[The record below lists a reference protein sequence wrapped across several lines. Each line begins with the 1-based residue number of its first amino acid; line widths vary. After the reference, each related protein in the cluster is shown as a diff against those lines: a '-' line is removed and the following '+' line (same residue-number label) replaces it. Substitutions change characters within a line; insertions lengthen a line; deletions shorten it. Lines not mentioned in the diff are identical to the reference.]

1 MYKRQ
6 VNISKKHSFFLF
18 GARGTGKSSL
28 LEELFK
34 NELCLNIDLLKP
46 SEFDIL
52 NRDPKELTRRIE
64 ALPAETKWVILDEVQ
79 RIPKLLNLVHY
90 HIEKSKKQLFFA
102 LTGSSARKLKR
113 GSANLL
119 AGRAVVYSLF
129 PFTHL
134 ELEKDFSLSHALEW
148 GTLPEV
154 VNQKDQVLKRK
165 ILQAYTHTYLREE
178 VQAEQLIRNLDPFHQ
193 FLPIAAQMSGNIVNY
208 SKIASQCGTS
218 DNSVKEYF
226 NILEDTLLGFSLP
239 AFHESVRKRQRQSP
253 KFYLFDNGV
262 SRSLA
267 NLLKVPVV
275 PQTSA
280 YGNAFENWLICEI
293 YRLISYAEN
302 DYSLSYLRASGDAEI
317 DLVIDRPGIK
327 RAIVE
332 IKSSTQVRE
341 EDVSTLKRFAA
352 DMGDVEAICLS
363 QDSFPKKIS
372 GVTVL
377 PWREGLVELGLVD

>member
-6 VNISKKHSFFLF
+6 VNILKKHSFFLF

-34 NELCLNIDLLKP
+34 NEPCLNIDLLKP

-119 AGRAVVYSLF
+119 AGRAIVYSLF

-154 VNQKDQVLKRK
+154 VNQEDQELKRK

-262 SRSLA
+262 RRSLA

-293 YRLISYAEN
+293 HRLISYAEN

-317 DLVIDRPGIK
+317 DLVIDRPGMK

-341 EDVSTLKRFAA
+341 
-352 DMGDVEAICLS
+352 
-363 QDSFPKKIS
+363 
-372 GVTVL
+372 
-377 PWREGLVELGLVD
+377 